1 MAVRLPRVA
10 QVSPAYHAFSI
21 VTRHTRKMAMASS
34 AGPRPALL
42 GPIVSKTNPDV
53 KIPRII
59 YGTAWKKERTSS
71 LVNQALK
78 AGFRAVDTA
87 AQPRHYNEALV
98 GDGISRAISK
108 EGLKREELYVSS
120 SSPNHSLIQVPR
132 MVVATMYHQCF
143 VGTWYN
149 YLSLRQSSI
158 PSEPNSPVPSFSFR
172 SRSAAAASPFERLR
186 LSREA
191 GTRGKYRLSMSCRT

>member
-1 MAVRLPRVA
+1 
-10 QVSPAYHAFSI
+10 
-21 VTRHTRKMAMASS
+21 MASS

-132 MVVATMYHQCF
+132 MVVATMHHQCF

-149 YLSLRQSSI
+149 YLSLPATKGIRFLT
-158 PSEPNSPVPSFSFR
+158 PSRSKRNSHR
-172 SRSAAAASPFERLR
+172 SRARIPRTCHTIPLNPSNNKSTPQSPH
-186 LSREA
+186 LSK
-191 GTRGKYRLSMSCRT
+191 T